1 MKLSILVPILAA
13 ALTWADELRF
23 DTVYD
28 NGNQSLATVSCSN
41 GANGLLTRGFTTFN
55 SLPTFP
61 NIGGSSAIP
70 GFNSPQC
77 GSCWNVTFT
86 NAAGASTSLNITAI
100 DHAASGFVVSQEAMD
115 KLTNN
120 NAVAFGVVNV
130 TSAQLAASA
139 CGL

>member
-13 ALTWADELRF
+13 ALTRADELRY

-28 NGNQSLATVSCSN
+28 IGNQSLVTVSCSN

-55 SLPTFP
+55 SLPTVP

-86 NAAGASTSLNITAI
+86 NAADISKSLSITVI
-100 DHAASGFVVSQEAMD
+100 DHAGSGFNVV
-115 KLTNN
+115 
-120 NAVAFGVVNV
+120 
-130 TSAQLAASA
+130 SAQLAAYA